1 MKKLKKIFIILIL
14 IFLLAPCVPNFAVN
28 QEVSEETSS
37 KLTETHIG
45 IGGGGALFVPA
56 ISPFDEKLIMVAADM
71 GGLYISSDAGSNWD
85 RKNLHGTVMST
96 CFDPNRE
103 NVLYAGGSGL
113 YRSTDRGENF
123 ELIFPNEDDII
134 ARMLHNENGLQY
146 IFTKSKTYT
155 TSKLVKDILVN
166 PENSDNI
173 FVLMYYYNYGSVF
186 ESKDNGETFTELFT
200 VTQTQTDKNIF
211 YELAKLV
218 YKAETDELYCVTD
231 EEVLKYDRE
240 EKKANS
246 IYQSD
251 LGIVN
256 IKEVYENNET
266 TFIVIEN
273 TDNNEKTETKIY
285 FTKDFA
291 NNEDIT
297 WKFLDGLPNS
307 FENNTSGTVQFK
319 WKFNHLDATS
329 LDNIYVSHGTQVSNY
344 KWSIDAIIRFN
355 GENSKILYGNPFR
368 NHVVIQNKGWNDGCT
383 LSYGLATSKA
393 NPNMYLQTTLT
404 GVNYSPN
411 GEDIYQ
417 CSTKSITD
425 ENGNKTYVT
434 TGINEQTTYG
444 VEIDPFNENNMLLLN
459 TDLGLIRS
467 ENAGASWVQCIT
479 SIKSTWQNT
488 IYDAEF
494 DTRKKD
500 VVYSIWGG
508 RHDAPY
514 YPGNEK
520 ENSNVHGGFAISFD
534 GGKTWDCDYSTGIPE
549 NTTPVKMGIVYPESQ
564 DGDVTIYVATFK
576 DGFFVSYD
584 SGKTFQEINE
594 GIEKVKYNNDDNYQY
609 IFGEDIEVK
618 DGRVFALTAQSSFNK
633 DIQAGELFELKD
645 DKWEKID
652 LNSSEAGKNVIN
664 PRDIYYHDGT
674 LYITSTCK
682 SIYTYKNGVDFENH
696 GGGIITYKDGEIS
709 QIFDDSISTTG
720 VQIDTEGNLYVSDIE
735 GNIYRKAK
743 DSSEY
748 EKIYADYHYISK
760 GIQLFDDDVIYLS
773 TSGGGVLKLEGLKN
787 LEETSILKG
796 DIDGD
801 GVPMTI
807 NDIAKLKLHLI
818 DIQTLT
824 ADYLEIADLD
834 NNGCIDIN
842 DLAKMKLEC
851 IK

>member
-1 MKKLKKIFIILIL
+1 MKKINKIFLIMILIV
-14 IFLLAPCVPNFAVN
+14 LLTPCITNFAFN
-28 QEVSEETSS
+28 QEVSEEISS
-37 KLTETHIG
+37 KLTEAKIG
-45 IGGGGALFVPA
+45 IGGGGALFAPA
-56 ISPFDEKLIMVAADM
+56 ISPFDEKLMMVASDM
-71 GGLYISSDAGSNWD
+71 GGIYVSNNAGSSWD
-85 RKNLHGTVMST
+85 RKNLHGTVIST
-96 CFDPNRE
+96 CFDSNRE

-123 ELIFPNEDDII
+123 ELIFPSEKDII
-134 ARMLHNENGLQY
+134 ARRLQNENGLQY
-146 IFTKSKTYT
+146 IFTKSKKYATDRV
-155 TSKLVKDILVN
+155 VKDILVN

-186 ESKDNGETFTELFT
+186 ESKDNGETFTELFS
-200 VTQTQTDKNIF
+200 VTQTKTDRNIF

-218 YKAETDELYCVTD
+218 YKEETDELYCITD
-231 EEVLKYDRE
+231 EEVLKYDRV

-246 IYQSD
+246 IYKSR

-256 IKEVYENNET
+256 VKEVYANNET

-273 TDNNEKTETKIY
+273 IDNNERTETKIY
-285 FTKDFA
+285 FTKDFT
-291 NNEDIT
+291 NSEDIT
-297 WKFLDGLPNS
+297 DKFLEGLPNS
-307 FENNTSGTVQFK
+307 FEDYNSRIVNFK
-319 WKFNHLDATS
+319 WKFNYLDATS

-344 KWSIDAIIRFN
+344 RWTIDAIIRFN

-368 NHVVIQNKGWNDGCT
+368 NHLVIKNRGWNDGCT

-393 NPNMYLQTTLT
+393 NPNMYLQTTLG

-417 CSTKSITD
+417 CSTKPITD
-425 ENGNKTYVT
+425 ENGNKSYVT
-434 TGINEQTTYG
+434 TGIDEQTTYG
-444 VEIDPFNENNMLLLN
+444 VEIDPFNPNNMLLLN

-467 ENAGASWVQCIT
+467 ENAGASWVQCRT
-479 SIKSTWQNT
+479 NIKSTWQNT

-494 DTRKKD
+494 DIRKKD

-514 YPGNEK
+514 YATNEK

-549 NTTPVKMGIVYPESQ
+549 NTTPVKLGIVYPENK

-584 SGKTFQEINE
+584 SGKNFKEINE
-594 GIEKVKYNNDDNYQY
+594 GITKVKYNNNDNYQY

-618 DGRVFALTAQSSFNK
+618 DGRVFALTAKSLFNK
-633 DIQAGELFELKD
+633 SIQPGELFELKD
-645 DKWEKID
+645 EKWEKID
-652 LNSSEAGKNVIN
+652 LNSSEAGKNVIS
-664 PRDIYYHDGT
+664 PRDIYYHNGT
-674 LYITSTCK
+674 IYISSTCK

-696 GGGIITYKDGEIS
+696 GGGIITYKDGEVS

-720 VQIDTEGNLYVSDIE
+720 VQIDTKGNLYVSDIE

-748 EKIYADYHYISK
+748 KKIYADYHYISK
-760 GIQLFDDDVIYLS
+760 GIQLFDDDIIYLS
-773 TSGGGVLKLEGLKN
+773 AFGGGVLKLEGLKN
-787 LEETSILKG
+787 LDKTSILKG
-796 DIDGD
+796 DLDGN
-801 GVPMTI
+801 GRVMTI

-818 DIQTLT
+818 GIQELTGDYFVAADI
-824 ADYLEIADLD
+824 DD
-834 NNGCIDIN
+834 NGYVDVN